1 MLKTMF
7 EQFVNNGAKL
17 MSSANGLYFYE
28 LGETVMCAQVDTT
41 FPYTHKD
48 VEQLIHN
55 DLLKIKRLSF
65 S

>member
-1 MLKTMF
+1 MF
-7 EQFVNNGAKL
+7 EQFVNSDAKL
-17 MSSANGLYFYE
+17 MSSAYGVYFYE

-55 DLLKIKRLSF
+55 DLLKIKSLSF

>member
-17 MSSANGLYFYE
+17 MCCAYGYYFYE

-41 FPYTHKD
+41 LPYTHKD